1 MDSKYRIRSYLTER
15 EVLALFWD
23 EAKQD
28 YVFPPREV
36 MEDFIRRYDG
46 TKRKIKITSAKKPAL
61 ASPL

>member
-1 MDSKYRIRSYLTER
+1 MTER